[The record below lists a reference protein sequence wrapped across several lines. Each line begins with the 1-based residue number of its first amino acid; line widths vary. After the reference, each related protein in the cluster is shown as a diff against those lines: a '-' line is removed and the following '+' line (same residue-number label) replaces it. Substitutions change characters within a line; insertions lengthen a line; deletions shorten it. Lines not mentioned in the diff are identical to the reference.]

1 MHLEKLE
8 IQGFKSFA
16 KRTVF
21 DFQAKSSQDSKA
33 KSITG
38 IVGPNGSG
46 KSNVADAIRW
56 VLGEQSL
63 KLIRCKKS
71 DDVIFSGSRQKA
83 RQGFA
88 EVELHMNNEDKEL
101 PIDYSEVVL
110 TRRVY
115 RDGETEYLLNK
126 NKVRLYDI
134 LILLAKANFGQ
145 RSYSI
150 VGQGMVDQII
160 NISPWERKEFF
171 DEATGVKQ
179 YQIKRDQSVNRLK
192 RSRDNLNQTNKI
204 LAELEPRL
212 RSLSRQVKK
221 LEKRKTVEHDLI
233 IQQKKYYGH
242 IWQNLQRDKKQVGEK
257 AEVKL
262 ALKQEL
268 DENLQSL
275 QKKLAGLA
283 REESR
288 KEIFN
293 ELQKKYNKELNK
305 KNDILKD
312 LSELKGKMNLEYV
325 KAGKQ
330 NLSWLENKKEELEKR
345 ISEIKES
352 LSNLQNRT
360 EHKKVE
366 FQQNQVKFSEIISEL
381 EIMKNNLQAVEDDLT
396 RIKSG
401 RINPRAEAVKAVLR
415 QSDFIKGIYGTVSQL
430 GKVEPIYET
439 ALANAVGG
447 RLSAVVVKDENTAIK
462 CIEYLKKNKLS
473 RVVFLP
479 LNKIKGF
486 KPKTEQKKLLE
497 NTGAIGTAINLIGF
511 DPKYKKAFEFVFGG
525 TIVVDNLENAKAIG
539 VGKERMVTLDGDILE
554 KSGAMQGGG
563 KNFNSSWDLNFLKK
577 QGFGSHEEKLKQKT
591 LLKSKIE
598 DFQKQKQILSE
609 QLNDSR
615 VELQVYETKQKGLNQ
630 DLQDLLKEK
639 EKISSEIAEN
649 QLDPKDQDI
658 FLRQL
663 KDRRQKVQKEL
674 NEVEQEISKLRQ
686 KIDEFNLKEEQ
697 KKKQVFDLQNQM
709 QDYQNKLN
717 QVNTEYNEY
726 KIDLARLETKE
737 EELIKEVKQ
746 ELDEQTELKNLKPEE
761 EIINVDKL
769 WFEISKLKKNLEQ
782 IGGIDPE
789 IIDEHKEVSD
799 RYEFLSKQ
807 VNDLEKAIEDLEKVV
822 LELDELIEKQFNVYF
837 KKINKAFERYFA
849 KIFEGGK
856 AKLHL
861 IQKQEKKPDKQAEQ
875 TPEQMAEDQDDLPDK
890 TKKRLVEE
898 KSALVN
904 TGIEIMVAPPHKKI
918 NNIAVLSGGE
928 RTMTSLALIC
938 AIIDSNPAPF
948 VVMDEVEAALDD
960 ANSHKFGAILQELS
974 YKTQFIIIT
983 HNRVTMHIADAL
995 YGVAMGEDGVSKTL
1009 SLDLQQAEKT
1019 VK

>member
-462 CIEYLKKNKLS
+462 CIEYLKKNKLR

-486 KPKTEQKKLLE
+486 KTKTEQKKLLE

-525 TIVVDNLENAKAIG
+525 TIVVDNLKNAKAIG

-822 LELDELIEKQFNVYF
+822 LELDELIEKQFNVSF

-861 IQKQEKKPDKQAEQ
+861 IQKQ
-875 TPEQMAEDQDDLPDK
+875 
-890 TKKRLVEE
+890 R
-898 KSALVN
+898 KS
-904 TGIEIMVAPPHKKI
+904 
-918 NNIAVLSGGE
+918 
-928 RTMTSLALIC
+928 
-938 AIIDSNPAPF
+938 
-948 VVMDEVEAALDD
+948 
-960 ANSHKFGAILQELS
+960 
-974 YKTQFIIIT
+974 
-983 HNRVTMHIADAL
+983 
-995 YGVAMGEDGVSKTL
+995 
-1009 SLDLQQAEKT
+1009 
-1019 VK
+1019 